1 MNSFSDIFF
10 LEQKFLGN
18 TVRSYLVFI
27 GIVVFGLLLQK
38 LLSKVLTRFLYNFIQ
53 KYSKGVSYEAFRE
66 LVKKP
71 IGVCILLITFYFAF
85 DQLSFPAHWK
95 MASKSEFGIKMII
108 HRGYQVALVLS
119 FTWVI
124 LRIVDFFG
132 LIFIYRASLTESKT
146 DDQIIPFVKES
157 IKVMIMIFSI
167 FFILGTVFN
176 LNITSLIAGL
186 GIGGLAIALAAKE
199 SLENLLG
206 SFTIFLDKPFTV
218 GDAVKIGNVSGTV
231 ERIGFR
237 STRIRTV
244 DKTFVTVPNKKVVD
258 TELDN
263 LTLRSY
269 WRARFDIP
277 LVFETSEQS
286 LRTII
291 GEIHKFISE
300 HPMIIN
306 ETTVHFL
313 DFGQY
318 SFNLHIQY
326 FVNTTDWEQFC
337 KTKEEINLRIIS
349 IIRSNGSDLAYPLN
363 RVKAAN

>member
-1 MNSFSDIFF
+1 M
-10 LEQKFLGN
+10 GN
-18 TVRSYLVFI
+18 TVETYTYFI
-27 GIVVFGLLLQK
+27 IIIIIGLLFKK
-38 LLSKVLTRFLYNFIQ
+38 LLSKLLTRFLYGFLQ
-53 KYSKGVSYEAFRE
+53 KYSKGVSYDAFLI
-66 LVKKP
+66 LVEKP
-71 IGVCILLITFYFAF
+71 IGFCILLITFYFAF
-85 DQLSFPAHWK
+85 DQLAFPASWK
-95 MASKSEFGIKMII
+95 MADKDEFGLRMVL
-108 HRGYQVALVLS
+108 HRGYLVALVLS

-124 LRIVDFFG
+124 LRVVDFFG
-132 LIFIYRASLTESKT
+132 LIFIHRASLTESKT
-146 DDQIIPFVKES
+146 DDQIIPFIKES
-157 IKVMIMIFSI
+157 IKIILIIFSI

-244 DKTFVTVPNKKVVD
+244 DRTFVTVPNKKMVD

-263 LTLRSY
+263 LSLRNY
-269 WRARFDIP
+269 WRARFDVPVI
-277 LVFETSEQS
+277 FETSEESMKEILAQS
-286 LRTII
+286 R
-291 GEIHKFISE
+291 KYISE

-306 ETTVHFL
+306 DTTVHFI
-313 DFGQY
+313 DFGEY
-318 SFNLHIQY
+318 SLKLYVQY

-337 KTKEEINLRIIS
+337 KVREEINLKMIS
-349 IIRSNGSDLAYPLN
+349 IIRSNGSDLAYPVSK
-363 RVKAAN
+363 VKG